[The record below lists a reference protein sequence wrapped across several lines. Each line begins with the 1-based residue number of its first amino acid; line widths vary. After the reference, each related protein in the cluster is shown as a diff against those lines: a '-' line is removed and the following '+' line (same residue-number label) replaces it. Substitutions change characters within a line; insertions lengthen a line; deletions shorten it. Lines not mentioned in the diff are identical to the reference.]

1 MADAGVRKGLDRS
14 EVERHIAGRPPVEL
28 AAARSIVRRAA
39 VAGPVA
45 LAVFGLWRGW
55 EGLAAAALGVLIVV
69 GYYLLSGAM
78 LSRLARV
85 SLGAYHAGALLGFV
99 FRLGLVAAA
108 MLAAAALFEVDRMAL
123 GLAVISTYVSL
134 LVWEA
139 AAMGSAKK
147 KNGRRRSGRP
157 RA

>member
-39 VAGPVA
+39 AAGPVA

-55 EGLAAAALGVLIVV
+55 GGLAAAALGVVIVV
-69 GYYLLSGAM
+69 GYYLLAGAM

-85 SLGAYHAGALLGFV
+85 SLGAYHAGALLGFIL
-99 FRLGLVAAA
+99 RLGLAAGA

-139 AAMGSAKK
+139 AAMGKAKK
-147 KNGRRRSGRP
+147 KNNRRRSGRP